1 MDFLSKLEK
10 RITGL
15 LELVI
20 TLFFGI
26 ILSTTILLVVL
37 RYVFNSGI
45 YGGNELISYLFVYT
59 TALGAAVPISR
70 DDHIEITVFVE
81 QLPERVRKA
90 ADIISLFFIAMLNL
104 VLIFLSVP
112 WMKKVGSFESPTLRI
127 PNGWVQFGVP
137 LGCAAV
143 VLLSVLR
150 IVRLYMEGKHDSASC

>member
-59 TALGAAVPISR
+59 TALGAAVSISR
-70 DDHIEITVFVE
+70 DDHIKITVFVE
-81 QLPERVRKA
+81 QLPEKLRKT
-90 ADIISLFFIAMLNL
+90 ADIISLFFIAILNL

-143 VLLSVLR
+143 VLLCVIR
-150 IVRLYMEGKHDSASC
+150 TIRLCMEEKHDPASC